1 MPELVVILEQLQRG
15 RQPKMV
21 PMIGEQ
27 LEAKAMNGAEE
38 DAIKHFQTSSET
50 RWFQNFL
57 PGPPLHFIGRAVGE
71 GHHRRSR
78 QYFSARSKASAIWT
92 IRSVMARVLPEPAAA
107 IHGEVLLQFS

>member
-38 DAIKHFQTSSET
+38 DAIKRSKHFK
-50 RWFQNFL
+50 RNALFQNFL

-78 QYFSARSKASAIWT
+78 QYFSRVRSERDLDDPVRDGPCFA
-92 IRSVMARVLPEPAAA
+92 
-107 IHGEVLLQFS
+107 